1 MKREEPDGFLME
13 KADDNSEVRT
23 QSVPMQDNPTFS
35 RIDLE
40 AALSVAKV
48 SILFLIT
55 SNKGKLKN
63 L

>member
-1 MKREEPDGFLME
+1 MKRDESDGFLME

-23 QSVPMQDNPTFS
+23 QSVPKQDNPTFS
-35 RIDLE
+35 RIDLG

-48 SILFLIT
+48 SILSLIT

>member
-13 KADDNSEVRT
+13 KADGNSEVRT

-35 RIDLE
+35 RIDLG
-40 AALSVAKV
+40 AALSAAKV